1 LTASQVLPPA
11 IPFDNTYARLPERFF
26 ARQRPTPV
34 ERPGLIALNHPL
46 ATELGID
53 ISRHDAT
60 EWAAIAAGNLVPEGA
75 EPIAMAYAG
84 HQFGQFVPQLGDGRA
99 ILLGEVVDRCGVRR
113 DLQLKGAGPT
123 PFSRRGD
130 GRAALGPVLR
140 EYVIA
145 EAMHALG
152 VRSTRALAA
161 VTTGEPVFRETT
173 LPGAV
178 LIRVAESHVRVGTF
192 QYFTVRRDQAGV
204 RRLADYVIDRHYPEA
219 RAAANP
225 YLALLEAVT
234 ARQAA
239 LVASW
244 MSVAFIHGVM
254 NTDNMSVAGE
264 TIDYGPCA
272 FMEAYHPETVFS
284 SIDQFGRYAYGAQ
297 PAIAQWNLARLAETL
312 LPLID
317 ADAEAAV
324 RQATAAVNAFAPAF
338 DAAWLA
344 TLRSKLG
351 LVGESGDDAALA
363 QGFLAA
369 MQAAAADFTLAFRRL
384 GDSLAGTA
392 HAGALEAM
400 FSGAPE
406 FAGWHAAWRARL
418 PASAAE
424 RAAVAA
430 AMARVNPLYIPR
442 NHLVEEMIRAAVTA
456 GDHAPF
462 EALNAVLA
470 QPFAE
475 RPGLERYTLPAAPE
489 ERVTRTFCG
498 T

>member
-1 LTASQVLPPA
+1 MTASEALPPA
-11 IPFDNTYARLPERFF
+11 IPFDNTYARLPGRFF

-34 ERPGLIALNHPL
+34 ERPGLIALNRPL
-46 ATELGID
+46 ADELGID

-75 EPIAMAYAG
+75 EPVAMAYAG

-140 EYVIA
+140 EYAVA

-152 VRSTRALAA
+152 VRTTRALAA

-192 QYFTVRRDQAGV
+192 QYFTARRDGEAA
-204 RRLADYVIDRHYPEA
+204 RHLADYVIDRHYPGA

-225 YLALLEAVT
+225 YLALLEAVVS
-234 ARQAA
+234 RQAA

-244 MSVAFIHGVM
+244 MSVGFIHGVM
-254 NTDNMSVAGE
+254 NTDNMSIAGE

-317 ADAEAAV
+317 DDADAAV
-324 RQATAAVNAFAPAF
+324 RLATAAVHAFAPAF
-338 DAAWLA
+338 DAAWLRV
-344 TLRSKLG
+344 LRGKLG
-351 LVGESGDDAALA
+351 LAGDSGDDAVLA
-363 QGFLAA
+363 HGFLAA
-369 MQAAAADFTLAFRRL
+369 MQAAGADFTLAFRRL
-384 GDSLAGTA
+384 GDSLTGAA
-392 HAGALEAM
+392 HAAALEAM
-400 FSGAPE
+400 FAGAPE
-406 FAGWHAAWRARL
+406 FADWRTAWLERVS
-418 PASAAE
+418 ASPGGP
-424 RAAVAA
+424 AAVAA

-456 GDHAPF
+456 GDFAPF
-462 EALNAVLA
+462 EALNAVLT
-470 QPFAE
+470 QPFEE
-475 RPGLERYTLPAAPE
+475 RTGLERYAAPAAPE